1 MPRDWELEKLSN
13 FQFQNSISLS
23 DNCFWWRLEV
33 PDDAVV
39 LWVRRCVLSS
49 MFIRGQKDAR
59 FPVFTLKQNKTY
71 GRRRYR
77 KREGTLTTNPHQ
89 LNFSHRLPTQ
99 DWNTEYWIL
108 MEQCVDSSISGH
120 YIVPSAIRS
129 SSVNIWRLRSH
140 RLLHFWSK
148 HVSNP
153 VFQLIGEMVIL
164 VFLSSICGIVNELSC
179 LRRASAPLSA
189 VASTSY
195 PLGFR

>member
-1 MPRDWELEKLSN
+1 MEHLIPTDS
-13 FQFQNSISLS
+13 
-23 DNCFWWRLEV
+23 
-33 PDDAVV
+33 P
-39 LWVRRCVLSS
+39 SS
-49 MFIRGQKDAR
+49 EFPSKDR
-59 FPVFTLKQNKTY
+59 F
-71 GRRRYR
+71 YR
-77 KREGTLTTNPHQ
+77 KREGALITTPHQ

-108 MEQCVDSSISGH
+108 MEQCVDSSIFGHHNLCH

-153 VFQLIGEMVIL
+153 VFQSIGEMVIL
-164 VFLSSICGIVNELSC
+164 VFLSTICGIVNELSC